1 KIRRRLGAE
10 GLSLSDRRYKE
21 SLTIIRAKAWLQG
34 RAYAVEDD
42 LAVLSNI
49 LWDDPASEPM
59 VRGFVL
65 DVANPQEKRAR
76 EIADALQ
83 VALKDLGFDLFC
95 SFYKYFVKLLP
106 ADQVIEECRGHRDL
120 LDRALGLREH
130 EKLRAWTR
138 LKSAETALATELV
151 LDLLLKE
158 PTAEPET
165 ARGQTPETG
174 TPPDESTVE
183 EAS

>member
-1 KIRRRLGAE
+1 MMTDARPPDVKTRLTLDEIHDAREAVTAVELDRPLLESVAKIRRRIGGE

-21 SLTIIRAKAWLQG
+21 SLTIVRAKAWLQG

-65 DVANPQEKRAR
+65 DIANPQEKRAR

-83 VALKDLGFDLFC
+83 VALKNLQGL
-95 SFYKYFVKLLP
+95 
-106 ADQVIEECRGHRDL
+106 EEE
-120 LDRALGLREH
+120 RERTMAAV
-130 EKLRAWTR
+130 EFLSKLR
-138 LKSAETALATELV
+138 
-151 LDLLLKE
+151 
-158 PTAEPET
+158 T
-165 ARGQTPETG
+165 ARAELQ
-174 TPPDESTVE
+174 SFR
-183 EAS
+183 